1 LGAQVK
7 HKSEAKAST
16 DDFNVFAL
24 PSRLQNAVI
33 RVYGA
38 DGNLIETYEHKGDF
52 KEW

>member
-1 LGAQVK
+1 MFILWCFGGT
-7 HKSEAKAST
+7 SRSKAST

-38 DGNLIETYEHKGDF
+38 DGNLIETH
-52 KEW
+52 